1 MAHRRSL
8 RWIGRGI
15 AATALG
21 AMLMSTL
28 PAQAAPWSNRQE
40 FANERFRGV
49 WNETDANPG
58 DRSLTWGPAPWW
70 DYYEFYKQSPNG
82 LRQVQYFDKA
92 RMEINDPAAAQ
103 DRFFVTNGLLPV
115 EMISGRVKLGNGE
128 GDDENEQR
136 TSAQIPV
143 AGDLAKVNPDA
154 PTYAS
159 FRNVA
164 TTANNNRADQRIG
177 EMVSFT
183 LDKNGNIGLR
193 PELAT
198 AETRIAI
205 YNSQT
210 GHNVPQVFK
219 SYMDYYDRA
228 GGVGSV
234 FAFGYPV
241 TEPYWIRARV
251 GGVEKD
257 IMVQIF
263 ERRVLTFTPSNPEQ
277 YKVEMGN
284 VGQHY
289 FQWRYPNQGT
299 PWDAAQPYL
308 PVAYASHAKT
318 PGHPEVFTTD
328 VTGAGQNNITIG
340 GASSAPFSMLRSW
353 DRTQVRIIGDSRR
366 DRVSPTPKRQLY
378 SFTINGS
385 EQKRLLVSEFDDYNG
400 AVSPDGT
407 KVAFVSDRD
416 GNAELFLLHMVGGAV
431 SQLTST
437 AAPCVNEYPTWE
449 PDGSGLAWH
458 TNCSGNFEIYRADL
472 RYAQDKGTDLQ
483 ASLVR
488 PINLSN
494 HAGDDRF
501 PRISPSGMH
510 VVFRSDRHGNGEIHV
525 MRTRDGSA
533 ERRITNSAR
542 ADEARPTWT
551 PSGTEIIF
559 DSDADGDR
567 ELYVRDFDGT
577 RERRLTDNTVDD
589 YEAIFAQ

>member
-1 MAHRRSL
+1 
-8 RWIGRGI
+8 
-15 AATALG
+15 
-21 AMLMSTL
+21 
-28 PAQAAPWSNRQE
+28 
-40 FANERFRGV
+40 
-49 WNETDANPG
+49 
-58 DRSLTWGPAPWW
+58 
-70 DYYEFYKQSPNG
+70 
-82 LRQVQYFDKA
+82 
-92 RMEINDPAAAQ
+92 
-103 DRFFVTNGLLPV
+103 
-115 EMISGRVKLGNGE
+115 
-128 GDDENEQR
+128 
-136 TSAQIPV
+136 
-143 AGDLAKVNPDA
+143 
-154 PTYAS
+154 
-159 FRNVA
+159 
-164 TTANNNRADQRIG
+164 
-177 EMVSFT
+177 
-183 LDKNGNIGLR
+183 
-193 PELAT
+193 
-198 AETRIAI
+198 
-205 YNSQT
+205 
-210 GHNVPQVFK
+210 
-219 SYMDYYDRA
+219 
-228 GGVGSV
+228 
-234 FAFGYPV
+234 
-241 TEPYWIRARV
+241 V

-289 FQWRYPNQGT
+289 FQWRYANQGT
-299 PWDAAQPYL
+299 PWDAPQPYV

-385 EQKRLLVSEFDDYNG
+385 EQKRLLISEFDDYNG

-407 KVAFVSDRD
+407 KVAFTSDRD
-416 GNAELFLLHMVGGAV
+416 GNAELFLLHLSGGAV

-494 HAGDDRF
+494 NAGDDRF
-501 PRISPSGMH
+501 PRISPSGAH
-510 VVFRSDRHGNGEIHV
+510 IVFRSDRDGNGEIYV
-525 MRTRDGSA
+525 VRTRDGSA